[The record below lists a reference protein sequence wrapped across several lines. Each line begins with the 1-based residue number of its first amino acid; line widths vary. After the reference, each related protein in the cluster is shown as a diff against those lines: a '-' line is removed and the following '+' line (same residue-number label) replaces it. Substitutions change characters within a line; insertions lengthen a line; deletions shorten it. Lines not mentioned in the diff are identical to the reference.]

1 MKTARILAAL
11 GVAAALTFA
20 AAPAHAAAPALPAG
34 EGLLAASC
42 TDAYPAAEIFRVD
55 PATGVSSA
63 IGTGDADFLC
73 NYQGAWDATTS
84 TYYGTIWD
92 NAASELVTWDL
103 TTGEATKIGDI
114 LDGDEPLHPYSLV
127 ISLGGAA
134 YFNVD
139 DDLYSLDL
147 TTGAATFLGQL
158 DGITDEAY
166 GFSVDPSTGDLYLL
180 QEDGELFLIDPIAV
194 TATYVATWAFS
205 TEGTNTW
212 GLAIDSAG
220 TAWVVEYPG
229 DENYT
234 ALWSTPLATFGVDP
248 LLSGNIVDAAT
259 GEDFT
264 GWWVALVPAAAQ
276 PALAATG
283 FDATPIAA
291 AGGML
296 ALAGLALVASRR
308 RRVA

>member
-34 EGLLAASC
+34 ESLLAASC
-42 TDAYPAAEIFRVD
+42 TEDYPAAEVFRVD
-55 PATGVSSA
+55 PATGVSTA
-63 IGTGDADFLC
+63 IGTGSFDFVC
-73 NYQGAWDATTS
+73 SYQGAWDRTTS
-84 TYYGTIWD
+84 TYYGSVWD
-92 NAASELVTWDL
+92 SGTSELVTWNL
-103 TTGEATKIGDI
+103 ETGVPTKVADI
-114 LDGDEPLHPYSLV
+114 LVGDAPVNPYALV
-127 ISLGGAA
+127 IDLEGNA
-134 YFNVD
+134 YFNSGVN
-139 DDLYSLDL
+139 LYSLDL
-147 TTGAATFLGQL
+147 ATGAATLLGPL
-158 DGITDEAY
+158 AALTDDGY

-180 QEDGELFLIDPIAV
+180 QENGDLFLVDPVAV
-194 TATYVATWAFS
+194 TATYVASWTFS

-229 DENYT
+229 DDNYT

-248 LLSGNIVDAAT
+248 QLSGNIVDAAT
-259 GEDFT
+259 GEDFS
-264 GWWVALVPAAAQ
+264 GWWVALVPAAAP

-283 FDATPIAA
+283 FDATPIAV

-296 ALAGLALVASRR
+296 ALAGLVLVASRR
-308 RRVA
+308 RRAA